1 MEPAPLRRELAAVAL
16 TLLAVFLAGAL
27 IFNAPDA
34 GQSCF
39 DATGVFG
46 PAGTWVRCALVSTV
60 GIPGAAIVAM
70 GCLVVALTLFGRIA
84 RADDASDW
92 GVLFAGIVTLV
103 PVAIGLALGGE
114 PSASDS
120 AGLWGSFAAHY
131 LRKGL
136 GSAGAWV
143 FFMLATSALTMA
155 TLRWNPIRVL
165 LGSRVRNADPDL
177 AAGGQSAE
185 RAVVSSRKRPTLAQ
199 QLEPEPED
207 LPAIDPVL
215 ARDVLALDTPDARFA
230 PAAETGRDAAK
241 AKKNAKEPARPV
253 APAVEAALDASAE
266 PSPFSDDL
274 PPTDLLTPA
283 PARSADAGKREM
295 DLAGEKLMASLR
307 TFKVDGVLVGRT
319 TGPTVTQFEIEPAP
333 GVKVRQIAALADDL
347 ALAMRAPSIRIVAP
361 IPGRGAVGVE
371 VPNPT
376 PEMVVLREVLESAE
390 FRQMRAA
397 LPIALG
403 KDLEGRAVIADLAKM
418 PHLLIAGS
426 TGSGKSVCVN
436 TIITSLV
443 YRHTPRTLRFLMV
456 DPKMVELSVYNT
468 LPHLRHKVI
477 TDNRD
482 AASVLKW
489 AVMEMQDRYRLL
501 EANACRNLQEFNR
514 RVQQHSDG
522 EGAPLQ
528 KPRNLEVAFED
539 RTYAGGVLPYI
550 VVVIDEMAD
559 LMMTVQAEVETPIAM
574 LAQKARAIG
583 IHLIL
588 ATQRPSVNVITGL
601 IKANFPCRIAFRV
614 ASQVDSRTIIDGAGA
629 EALLGNG
636 DMLFIPPGKSEAA
649 RLQGAYLS
657 SEDTERLLKWYE
669 DARAR
674 HEAGEGI
681 TAEPDILE
689 TVRALE
695 AKGDGGED
703 DDGDRSSDDRDARF
717 REAAEVVIQHRQG
730 STSLLQRRL
739 KVGYG
744 RAARI
749 IDQLE
754 AAGVL
759 APSEGAARPRD
770 VLVGVQDLD
779 RICGS

>member
-1 MEPAPLRRELAAVAL
+1 
-16 TLLAVFLAGAL
+16 
-27 IFNAPDA
+27 
-34 GQSCF
+34 
-39 DATGVFG
+39 
-46 PAGTWVRCALVSTV
+46 
-60 GIPGAAIVAM
+60 
-70 GCLVVALTLFGRIA
+70 
-84 RADDASDW
+84 
-92 GVLFAGIVTLV
+92 
-103 PVAIGLALGGE
+103 
-114 PSASDS
+114 
-120 AGLWGSFAAHY
+120 
-131 LRKGL
+131 
-136 GSAGAWV
+136 
-143 FFMLATSALTMA
+143 
-155 TLRWNPIRVL
+155 
-165 LGSRVRNADPDL
+165 
-177 AAGGQSAE
+177 
-185 RAVVSSRKRPTLAQ
+185 
-199 QLEPEPED
+199 
-207 LPAIDPVL
+207 
-215 ARDVLALDTPDARFA
+215 
-230 PAAETGRDAAK
+230 
-241 AKKNAKEPARPV
+241 
-253 APAVEAALDASAE
+253 
-266 PSPFSDDL
+266 
-274 PPTDLLTPA
+274 
-283 PARSADAGKREM
+283 
-295 DLAGEKLMASLR
+295 
-307 TFKVDGVLVGRT
+307 
-319 TGPTVTQFEIEPAP
+319 
-333 GVKVRQIAALADDL
+333 
-347 ALAMRAPSIRIVAP
+347 
-361 IPGRGAVGVE
+361 VE

-418 PHLLIAGS
+418 PHLLIAGA

-436 TIITSLV
+436 TIITSLA

-514 RVQQHSDG
+514 RVQQHADG

-636 DMLFIPPGKSEAA
+636 DMLFIPPGKSEPA

-703 DDGDRSSDDRDARF
+703 DDGDRTSDDRDARF

>member
-1 MEPAPLRRELAAVAL
+1 MDRKLLQRELSAIAL
-16 TLLAVFLAGAL
+16 CLLAVFLLGAL
-27 IFNAPDA
+27 VFQHSAT
-34 GQSCF
+34 GQCF
-39 DATGVFG
+39 DATGPFG
-46 PAGTWVRCALVSTV
+46 PIGTVVRCTLVGAV
-60 GIPGAAIVAM
+60 GIPG
-70 GCLVVALTLFGRIA
+70 LVLIALGAFVVSLALFGRLQ
-84 RADDASDW
+84 RANDASDW
-92 GVLFAGIVTLV
+92 SVLFGGTIALV
-103 PVAIGLALGGE
+103 PVAIGLAMGGLQ
-114 PSASDS
+114 ADGDY
-120 AGLWGSFAAHY
+120 AGLWGSFVAEY
-131 LRKGL
+131 LRKFL
-136 GSAGAWV
+136 GAAGAWI
-143 FFMLATSALTMA
+143 FFVLATSALTVA
-155 TLRWNPIRVL
+155 TLRWNPIRML
-165 LGSRVRNADPDL
+165 LGPGRPRDESAPASRR
-177 AAGGQSAE
+177 
-185 RAVVSSRKRPTLAQ
+185 TLAEA
-199 QLEPEPED
+199 LEPDPEE
-207 LPAIDPVL
+207 LPAIDPVFAREIAAAAAPKRSREKPPEPEPRVEPEPEAARGKPKKKAD
-215 ARDVLALDTPDARFA
+215 ARDT
-230 PAAETGRDAAK
+230 
-241 AKKNAKEPARPV
+241 
-253 APAVEAALDASAE
+253 AVGAALDAAQE
-266 PSPFSDDL
+266 PVEFADDL
-274 PPTDLLTPA
+274 PSTTLLTA
-283 PARSADAGKREM
+283 ATARNAEDSRKEL
-295 DLAGEKLMASLR
+295 DLAGQKLLSTLR
-307 TFKVDGVLVGRT
+307 TFKVEGELVGRT
-319 TGPTVTQFEIEPAP
+319 SGPTVTQFEIEPAA

-347 ALAMRAPSIRIVAP
+347 ALAMRAPRIRIVAP

-390 FRQMRAA
+390 FKTARAA
-397 LPIALG
+397 LPVALG

-456 DPKMVELSVYNT
+456 DPKMVELSVYNA

-482 AASVLKW
+482 AAAVLKY
-489 AVMEMQDRYRLL
+489 AVMEMQTRYRLL

-514 RVQQHSDG
+514 RVTLHE
-522 EGAPLQ
+522 EGQGAAVL
-528 KPRNLEVAFED
+528 KPRSPDVAFED
-539 RTYAGGVLPYI
+539 RTYTGGILPYI

-559 LMMTVQAEVETPIAM
+559 LMMTVQGEVETPIAM

-629 EALLGNG
+629 EMLLGNG
-636 DMLFIPPGKSEAA
+636 DMLFIPPGKSEPA

-657 SEDTERLLKWYE
+657 SEDTEKLLNWYG
-669 DARAR
+669 DAKLRA
-674 HEAGEGI
+674 EAAGAVAAGTDE
-681 TAEPDILE
+681 TDILE
-689 TVRALE
+689 YVRSME
-695 AKGDGGED
+695 AKDAGGD
-703 DDGDRSSDDRDARF
+703 DDSDGPSDERDARF

-739 KVGYG
+739 KIGYG

-779 RICGS
+779 RICSGSDH

>member
-1 MEPAPLRRELAAVAL
+1 MEPAVLRRELSAIAL
-16 TLLAVFLAGAL
+16 TLLAVFLTGAL

-34 GQSCF
+34 GQSCLE
-39 DATGVFG
+39 AAGVFG
-46 PAGTWVRCALVSTV
+46 PAGTWARCALVSTV

-84 RADDASDW
+84 RANDASDW
-92 GVLFAGIVTLV
+92 GVLFTGTVTLV

-120 AGLWGSFAAHY
+120 SGLWGSFAAHY

-143 FFMLATSALTMA
+143 FFLLATSVLTVA

-165 LGSRVRNADPDL
+165 LGSGARHAGTDRV
-177 AAGGQSAE
+177 AGGDSAE

-215 ARDVLALDTPDARFA
+215 ARDVLALAKPDAPFA
-230 PAAETGRDAAK
+230 PPAETGRDAAK
-241 AKKNAKEPARPV
+241 AKKNAREAARPV
-253 APAVEAALDASAE
+253 APAVEAALDASSE

-274 PPTDLLTPA
+274 PPTELLTAA
-283 PARSADAGKREM
+283 PARNADAGKREL
-295 DLAGEKLMASLR
+295 DLAGEKLMATLR
-307 TFKVDGVLVGRT
+307 TFKVDGELVGRT

-376 PEMVVLREVLESAE
+376 PEMVVLREVLESTE

-418 PHLLIAGS
+418 PHLLIAGA

-436 TIITSLV
+436 TIITSLA

-514 RVQQHSDG
+514 RVQQHADG

-629 EALLGNG
+629 ESLLGNG
-636 DMLFIPPGKSEAA
+636 DMLFIPPGKSEPA

-703 DDGDRSSDDRDARF
+703 DDGDRTSDDRDARF

-770 VLVGVQDLD
+770 VLVGAQDLD

>member
-1 MEPAPLRRELAAVAL
+1 MEPAVLRRELSAIAL
-16 TLLAVFLAGAL
+16 TLLAVFVTGAL
-27 IFNAPDA
+27 VFNAPA
-34 GQSCF
+34 NGALCLE
-39 DATGVFG
+39 ATGVFG

-60 GIPGAAIVAM
+60 GIPGAAIVAI
-70 GCLVVALTLFGRIA
+70 GCLVIALTLFGRIA

-92 GVLFAGIVTLV
+92 GVLFAGTVTLV

-120 AGLWGSFAAHY
+120 SGLWGSFASHY

-143 FFMLATSALTMA
+143 FFLLASSALTVA
-155 TLRWNPIRVL
+155 TLRWNPIRLL
-165 LGSRVRNADPDL
+165 LGPDSRSADTDSTATGPK
-177 AAGGQSAE
+177 QE
-185 RAVVSSRKRPTLAQ
+185 RALAGSRKRPTLAQ
-199 QLEPEPED
+199 QLEPEPEE
-207 LPAIDPVL
+207 LPAIDPAL
-215 ARDVLALDTPDARFA
+215 ARDVLALNKPDERYSPSESGRESTKQKKSAKDAAR
-230 PAAETGRDAAK
+230 PAA
-241 AKKNAKEPARPV
+241 
-253 APAVEAALDASAE
+253 AVEAAFEASSE

-274 PPTDLLTPA
+274 PPTDLLTAA
-283 PARSADAGKREM
+283 PTRNADAGKREL
-295 DLAGEKLMASLR
+295 DAAGEKLMTTLR

-376 PEMVVLREVLESAE
+376 PEMVVLREVLESTE

-418 PHLLIAGS
+418 PHLLIAGA

-436 TIITSLV
+436 TIITSLA

-514 RVQQHSDG
+514 RVQQHADG
-522 EGAPLQ
+522 VGTLVQ
-528 KPRNLEVAFED
+528 KPRNLEIAFED
-539 RTYAGGVLPYI
+539 RTYSGGILPYI

-559 LMMTVQAEVETPIAM
+559 LMMTVQGEVETPIAM

-614 ASQVDSRTIIDGAGA
+614 ASQIDSRTIIDGAGA

-636 DMLFIPPGKSEAA
+636 DMLFIPPGKSEPA

-695 AKGDGGED
+695 AKGDGGD
-703 DDGDRSSDDRDARF
+703 DEDGDRASNERDVRF
-717 REAAEVVIQHRQG
+717 REAAETVIQHRQG

-739 KVGYG
+739 KIGYG

-770 VLVGVQDLD
+770 VLIGVQDLD
-779 RICGS
+779 RICSS

>member
-1 MEPAPLRRELAAVAL
+1 MEPAVLRRELSAVAL
-16 TLLAVFLAGAL
+16 TLLAVFLTGAV

-34 GQSCF
+34 GQSCLT
-39 DATGVFG
+39 ATGVFG
-46 PAGTWVRCALVSTV
+46 PAGTWARCALVTTV
-60 GIPGAAIVAM
+60 GIPGAAIVVL

-92 GVLFAGIVTLV
+92 GVLFTGTVTLV

-120 AGLWGSFAAHY
+120 SGLWGSFAAHY

-143 FFMLATSALTMA
+143 FFLLATSALTVA

-165 LGSRVRNADPDL
+165 LGSGARNADTDRV
-177 AAGGQSAE
+177 ADGQSAA
-185 RAVVSSRKRPTLAQ
+185 RAVVTSRKRPTLAQ

-215 ARDVLALDTPDARFA
+215 ARDVLERAKPDARFA
-230 PAAETGRDAAK
+230 PPETGRDAAK
-241 AKKNAKEPARPV
+241 AKKNAREAARPV
-253 APAVEAALDASAE
+253 APAVEAALDASSE

-274 PPTDLLTPA
+274 PPTDLLTAA
-283 PARSADAGKREM
+283 PARNADAGKREL
-295 DLAGEKLMASLR
+295 DLAGEKLMATLR
-307 TFKVDGVLVGRT
+307 TFKVDGELVGRT

-418 PHLLIAGS
+418 PHLLIAGA

-456 DPKMVELSVYNT
+456 DPKMVELSVYNA

-514 RVQQHSDG
+514 RVQQQADG

-588 ATQRPSVNVITGL
+588 ATQRPSVNIITGL

-636 DMLFIPPGKSEAA
+636 DMLFIPPGKSEPA

-657 SEDTERLLKWYE
+657 SEETEALLKWYE

-674 HEAGEGI
+674 FEAGEGI
-681 TAEPDILE
+681 AAEPDILE

-695 AKGDGGED
+695 AKGDGGDE
-703 DDGDRSSDDRDARF
+703 DDGDRTSDERDVRF